1 MRFAFMHNINSP
13 TLELLGNFMV
23 SEVSTK
29 KYRGV
34 SYRFYTLSR
43 GGGVDGERHREL
55 GTLVAFLR
63 KNM

>member
-1 MRFAFMHNINSP
+1 MIQFDEYFSNG
-13 TLELLGNFMV
+13 LKLYQLVELLGNVMV
-23 SEVSTK
+23 SAEVSTK

-55 GTLVAFLR
+55 GEL
-63 KNM
+63 